1 MIYNII
7 EIANTH
13 NGSYEYLNDL
23 VDQFEGYS
31 EGFGLKFQI
40 FKYDE
45 IAKEDFVNYENFKRF
60 YFTSEQWSRL
70 ITKAQKTK
78 EVWLDVFDSYGV
90 QILSENLDKVSGLK
104 FQVSSLYNLKLV
116 DALAELDLRDK
127 KLMLNIAALEIAD
140 IKTVLANFEEKLEVQ
155 EIVLQL
161 GFQAYP
167 TEASDSGLVKISE
180 LKKHFSNRLAFAD
193 HVEGSTEEARWL
205 PVLAAT
211 LGVDIIE
218 KHVMLSDRETTIDY
232 FSSLSPE
239 AYASYIGN
247 LRLLEAC
254 LTQPFINEREA
265 DYLKSSLQIPFL
277 AKDKQAGELLS
288 IADDLEFKRT
298 SQSGLEIPKIKSLL
312 DGYHLIGIP
321 NKKGET
327 LKAYNF
333 KKANIGAIIAC
344 RLKSSRLPK
353 KATIKI
359 GSQLSS
365 VEHCIKNTLRFE
377 HISHTVLATSTEE
390 EDAPLENYC
399 YSDSVIFH
407 KGDPIDV
414 IDRYMTIIDRLNLDV
429 VVRITGDNP
438 YVSSEIFSILLD
450 SHFKQGADYTSAK
463 EASPGTSVEIMNVRA
478 MKTIQEFFPRA
489 DQSEYMTWY
498 FKNNPDFF
506 KLNYVELPP
515 ELIRN
520 YRLSLDYPEDLA
532 LMQKIEEHFESTGE
546 IQSTRNIF
554 KFLDANPDVVALN
567 GNLDF
572 SFKTDQK
579 LIDFLNEV
587 TRIPKSES

>member
-13 NGSYEYLNDL
+13 NGSFEYLNDL
-23 VDQFEGYS
+23 VEHFEDYK
-31 EGFGLKFQI
+31 EHFGIKFQV

-60 YFTSEQWSRL
+60 YFTSKQWGEL
-70 ITKAQKTK
+70 INKAHESK

-104 FQVSSLYNLKLV
+104 FQVSSLFNLRLV
-116 DALAELDLRDK
+116 EALAGLDLRDK
-127 KLMLNIAALEIAD
+127 KLMLNIAALEIED
-140 IKTVLANFEEKLEVQ
+140 IKTVLSSFENQLDVK

-205 PVLAAT
+205 PVLAAS

-218 KHVMLSDRETTIDY
+218 KHVMLEDRKTTIDY
-232 FSSLSPE
+232 FSSLTPE
-239 AYASYIGN
+239 SYKSYIGN
-247 LRLLEAC
+247 LRMLELC
-254 LTQPFINEREA
+254 MTQPFINQREA

-277 AKDKQAGELLS
+277 AKAKNAGELLS
-288 IADDLEFKRT
+288 IEDDLEFKRT
-298 SQSGLEIPKIKSLL
+298 SQAGLEVPKIKSLI
-312 DGYHLIGIP
+312 DNFHLIGTP
-321 NKKGET
+321 TKEGET
-327 LKAYNF
+327 LKAFHF

-359 GSQLSS
+359 GSHLSS
-365 VEHCIKNTLRFE
+365 VEHFIKNTLKFD

-390 EDAPLENYC
+390 EDAPLKDYC
-399 YSDSVIFH
+399 FSDSVIFH

-438 YVSSEIFSILLD
+438 YVSSEIFSILLN
-450 SHFKQGADYTSAK
+450 SHFKTGSDYTTAK
-463 EASPGTSVEIMNVRA
+463 EASPGTSVEIMNVKA
-478 MKTIQEFFPRA
+478 MKTIKEYFPRA

-506 KLNYVELPP
+506 KLNYVELPDD
-515 ELIRN
+515 LVRN
-520 YRLSLDYPEDLA
+520 YRLSLDYPEDLEM
-532 LMQKIEEHFESTGE
+532 MQKIEEHFESSEE

-554 KFLDANPDVVALN
+554 KFLDNNPDVVALN

-572 SFKTDQK
+572 SFKTDEK
-579 LIDFLNEV
+579 LIEFLNDV
-587 TRIPKSES
+587 TRIPKS